1 MNSFY
6 YAINITA
13 LQEAIRDELSELE
26 KLIQY
31 SVREIPLVYE
41 TTLRILGNG
50 KRIRAILTLLIC
62 KIYSYREKNI
72 IYGAAITEFIHNASL
87 LHDDVI
93 DGSKLRRGL
102 PSAHALWGN
111 KTSILVGDYLLTMAF
126 EYATKCCNLHIMEIL
141 SRATKIIVSGEI
153 KQLFLLQQLN
163 ITKDKYIALVS
174 AKTAQLFAASCEI
187 AVVLAKAESLKEVY
201 EFGINLGIAF
211 QIIDDI
217 LDYSSETIQSGKNT
231 GNDFF
236 EGKVTLPILIAY
248 SNASTREKEF
258 LHDVFKKQSRQPEDL
273 LQITNLLC
281 KHNALDIAM
290 QNARE
295 YIDRAKQKLY
305 IFPKSNYSE
314 LLSNLLDFVINRQC

>member
-26 KLIQY
+26 KLIQC

-41 TTLRILGNG
+41 TTLRILSNG

-62 KIYSYREKNI
+62 KIYGYREKDI

-126 EYATKCCNLHIMEIL
+126 EYATKCRNLHIMGIL

-187 AVVLAKAESLKEVY
+187 AAVLAKAESLKEVY

-217 LDYSSETIQSGKNT
+217 LDYSSETIRSGKNI

-248 SNASTREKEF
+248 SSASAREREF
-258 LHDVFKKQSRQPEDL
+258 LHEVFKKQSRQQEDL
-273 LQITNLLC
+273 LRITTLLR

-305 IFPKSNYSE
+305 IFPKSNYRE